1 MDIYLLLLASEKI
14 TDIGF
19 APGVIHLRRKIG
31 GEGSRILVNVDSC
44 GCLIGRGVFFS
55 PSGRPHVQKTFFLTF
70 FCFFF
75 WPFTT
80 FLKYVLQLI
89 HSPIIEKQKT
99 LMKVSTDKLSLLSC
113 LFYYISKYSVLYRR
127 KSSSVSVL
135 ISQLIFSRKNI
146 KIFLRNR
153 GGGPSEANNERPLYY
168 RRGVRGRRN
177 ET

>member
-1 MDIYLLLLASEKI
+1 MDIYLLLLANEKI
-14 TDIGF
+14 TDIGLHQESF
-19 APGVIHLRRKIG
+19 IYVERQ
-31 GEGSRILVNVDSC
+31 GERGHEILVNVDSC
-44 GCLIGRGVFFS
+44 GCLLGRGVFFS

-70 FCFFF
+70 FWFF

-89 HSPIIEKQKT
+89 YSPIIEKQKT
-99 LMKVSTDKLSLLSC
+99 LMKVSSDKLSLLSC
-113 LFYYISKYSVLYRR
+113 LFYYITKYSILYRR

-146 KIFLRNR
+146 KTFLRNR